1 MKEVRPRQHMTA
13 LEVVITEICYAAC
26 VKVMGATMP
35 ITQIAQSAEALS
47 EMLVELVV
55 SQGNDPKPR
64 LVDFGQTIKGYGA
77 FELTCRTLDEIEKQI
92 PVASMVNCICTVTRT
107 ARKKCLDEFG
117 TA

>member
-1 MKEVRPRQHMTA
+1 MTA

-26 VKVMGATMP
+26 FKVIGSTFP
-35 ITQIAQSAEALS
+35 VPQIAQSAEAIS
-47 EMLVELVV
+47 DMMVELVIA
-55 SQGNDPKPR
+55 QGNDPKPR
-64 LVDFGQTIKGYGA
+64 VVDFGNKVKGYGA
-77 FELTCRTLDEIEKQI
+77 FEITCRVLDEIEKQI

>member
-1 MKEVRPRQHMTA
+1 MTA
-13 LEVVITEICYAAC
+13 LEAVITEICYAAC
-26 VKVMGATMP
+26 FKVMGKTMTF
-35 ITQIAQSAEALS
+35 TQIAQSAEAIA
-47 EMLVELVV
+47 EMMVDLVV
-55 SQGNDPKPR
+55 AQGNDPKPR
-64 LVDFGQTIKGYGA
+64 VVDFGNKMKGYGA